1 MTKTAKHCKTR
12 GPSKTNQ
19 NQPKPEW
26 RMGMGQ
32 SISERISLQAL
43 CASLH
48 IWAPQTVAVSQY
60 EASAPA
66 VFVRVASPQCTT
78 NFYYFQLFSI
88 HNDMQIW
95 NDHHASPP
103 KGSKNK
109 GTLRNFLICTA
120 AWEPFCHFGST
131 TSWPDRPLWAAC
143 TRWRR
148 ACRDTQSPAQDSSCT
163 IKTWQSGA
171 KFDIWCYN
179 MELKDRHFWL
189 LVSWVL

>member
-1 MTKTAKHCKTR
+1 MNKTAKHFKTR
-12 GPSKTNQ
+12 ETNQ
-19 NQPKPEW
+19 NQSLSEEWEWDNHFPNVSVFKPSAHLCTSGRPKRW
-26 RMGMGQ
+26 QWANTR
-32 SISERISLQAL
+32 QAL
-43 CASLH
+43 PQSLWELLH
-48 IWAPQTVAVSQY
+48 LNTQRTSII
-60 EASAPA
+60 
-66 VFVRVASPQCTT
+66 F
-78 NFYYFQLFSI
+78 NYFLFAMI
-88 HNDMQIW
+88 CKYGMIIMP
-95 NDHHASPP
+95 HHRKAAKT
-103 KGSKNK
+103 KGPFGS
-109 GTLRNFLICTA
+109 LRNFLICTA

-163 IKTWQSGA
+163 IKTWQPGA